1 MNGTAAPVSVV
12 IPTGGNQRLHLLE
25 ATLAGLR
32 RAQGI
37 DQIILAETGAHPYAS
52 DLART
57 WDIDYVFS
65 RNTGRFNKSRT
76 LNMGSKL
83 ARQSLILWCDG
94 DTLFD
99 TQLIP
104 RAVRELKR
112 RKLDVLMPFS
122 TFHCLTETETEQVIA
137 GAAPPSA
144 FTPHT
149 YRNNF
154 GKEATG
160 GIVLVRAAFLQRF
173 GGHLENFSGWGYED
187 DAWVYKVKILGRI
200 GWDDDCDLHVCN
212 LFHPECTRDGSNLA
226 SNEAMFAKI
235 SSITDPDEL
244 LREFPHETPEAP
256 PWNIST
262 RIEFVT
268 ADRLGKTDA
277 SNLAESWISRL
288 RENYGVSPYLRQV
301 DPAELDE
308 FSAGSEID
316 MTVVFAATNETA
328 RVLLN
333 RLQGKPAI
341 VVMMSNALGKGKEPP
356 LPMADQPHW
365 LLPRTAKQAAD
376 WRDLDQRIWHR
387 NWQNGERKD
396 QPVPLLV
403 QLLSV
408 ALETTKRWAVEIEL
422 DRSAIPAPALDRSPF
437 WYVLVQD
444 AEGNALFR
452 CDAELDELARL
463 TTSQASIFTLERS
476 VPSAQRPA
484 RWVVQPTDRHRNW
497 LDRIEGSVKQATV
510 NRVEAGY

>member
-1 MNGTAAPVSVV
+1 VNASPSPVSVV

-32 RAQGI
+32 RAHGI
-37 DQIILAETGAHPYAS
+37 DQIILAETGSHPYAS
-52 DLART
+52 DLAKT

-65 RNTGRFNKSRT
+65 RDSGRFNKSRT

-83 ARQSLILWCDG
+83 ARRRLILWCDG

-99 TQLIP
+99 AQLIP
-104 RAVRELKR
+104 RAVGELKR

-137 GAAPPSA
+137 GTVPPNV

-154 GKEATG
+154 GKEASG
-160 GIVLVRAAFLQRF
+160 GIVLVRAAFLQRC

-187 DAWVYKVKILGRI
+187 DAWVHKVKILGRI
-200 GWDDDCDLHVCN
+200 GWDDDSDLHVCN
-212 LFHPECTRDGSNLA
+212 LFHPECTRDASNLA
-226 SNEAMFAKI
+226 FNEAMFEKI
-235 SSITDPDEL
+235 ASITDPDEL
-244 LREFPHETPEAP
+244 LREFPHETQEAP

-262 RIEFVT
+262 RIEFV
-268 ADRLGKTDA
+268 AAERSGKASA

-288 RENYGVSPYLRQV
+288 RQNYGVSPSLRQV
-301 DPAELDE
+301 DRAALDE

-316 MTVVFAATNETA
+316 MTVVFAATHEVA
-328 RVLLN
+328 QVMLDH
-333 RLQGKPAI
+333 LQGKPAI
-341 VVMMSNALGKGKEPP
+341 VVLMSNAVPGDSELP
-356 LPMADQPHW
+356 LPRADQPHW
-365 LLPRTAKQAAD
+365 LLARTAEQAAVL
-376 WRDLDQRIWHR
+376 RELDERIWHR
-387 NWQNGERKD
+387 NWEDGERKA

-403 QLLSV
+403 QLLSL
-408 ALETTKRWAVEIEL
+408 ALETKKRWSVKIEL
-422 DRSAIPAPALDRSPF
+422 DRSALPAPALDRSPF

-444 AEGNALFR
+444 AEGNELFR
-452 CDAELDELARL
+452 CDAERDELTRL
-463 TTSQASIFTLERS
+463 TTSPASAITLERS

-497 LDRIEGSVKQATV
+497 LGRMEGSVKQATV